1 MRMRWVAMMVGVLVC
16 VSMAAGQD
24 DAGVELQ
31 TRLTK
36 IVRDYEKASGATV
49 GVCVRDS
56 RTGTIVA
63 GLQSNRLMSP
73 ASNLKLLTSAA
84 AVEELGD
91 DYEFSTKVYL
101 DGQDVIVVGGFDPTL
116 GDARLA
122 EAANRTIYAR
132 IDTWVTA
139 AKAELGDKPVGDI
152 VLVCPGQPDDWRNAD
167 WKPAQFTYWYA
178 APAAALNFNNNCL
191 DVTFDVED
199 GQVTPHVSPASEF
212 IEIENTA
219 TVGSRHRWGV
229 RPAADLSSV
238 TVFGTVTQSTTEPLS
253 VAIDNPPKLLARVL
267 ADRFA
272 QADVTIGG
280 RVRVASET
288 GNLLDNAKEIA
299 ETTTPIKHVLWR
311 VNKHSLN
318 MAAECLLLKMGD
330 GTWDDGLEVMSDT
343 LVDDFGLEMTEFTLA
358 DGSGLAADNKVT
370 ASAMTSVLAQA
381 VKREGGLV
389 LAASLPKSGTE
400 GKLANRMDA
409 AAYKGR
415 VLGKTGYIVGTQA
428 LSGYILESENR
439 PVMTYS
445 IMVNKVPGG
454 QGSVAKAAQDDIC
467 RLLVD
472 HIDAQTEVVAESDED

>member
-1 MRMRWVAMMVGVLVC
+1 MRIQWIAMVVGVLMC
-16 VSMAAGQD
+16 VSAATGQD
-24 DAGVELQ
+24 DSGVALQ
-31 TRLTK
+31 TQLTK

-56 RTGTIVA
+56 RTGTILA
-63 GLQSNRLMSP
+63 GLGSNRLMSP

-84 AVEELGD
+84 AIEELGD

-122 EAANRTIYAR
+122 AAANRTIYTR
-132 IDTWVTA
+132 MDTWVTA
-139 AKAELGDKPVGDI
+139 AKTELGDQPVTGI
-152 VLVCPGQPDDWRNAD
+152 SLVCAGQPTDWRNAE
-167 WKPAQFTYWYA
+167 WKPAQYTYWYA
-178 APAAALNFNNNCL
+178 APAAGLNFNNNCL

-199 GQVTPHVSPASEF
+199 GQVTPHVSPTSEF
-212 IEIENTA
+212 IVVENTA

-229 RPAADLSSV
+229 RPASDLSSV

-267 ADRFA
+267 VDRFA
-272 QADVTIGG
+272 QADVTVEG
-280 RVRVASET
+280 RVRVVEET
-288 GNLLDNAKEIA
+288 GDLLDNAVEIA

-318 MAAECLLLKMGD
+318 MAAECLVLRMGD
-330 GTWDDGLEVMSDT
+330 GTWEDGLDVMADS
-343 LVDDFGLEMTEFTLA
+343 LVDDFGLTTSEFTLE
-358 DGSGLAADNKVT
+358 DGSGLAAGNKVT
-370 ASAMTSVLAQA
+370 ASAMTNVLAQA

-389 LAASLPKSGTE
+389 LAASLPKSGKS
-400 GKLANRMDA
+400 GKLASRLDGDD
-409 AAYKGR
+409 YEGR

-428 LSGYILESENR
+428 LSGFILDSDNR

-445 IMVNKVPGG
+445 ILINKVPGG
-454 QGSVAKAAQDDIC
+454 QGSVAKSTQDAIC
-467 RLLVD
+467 RMLVD
-472 HIDAQTEVVAESDED
+472 HIDAQAEAEDDED